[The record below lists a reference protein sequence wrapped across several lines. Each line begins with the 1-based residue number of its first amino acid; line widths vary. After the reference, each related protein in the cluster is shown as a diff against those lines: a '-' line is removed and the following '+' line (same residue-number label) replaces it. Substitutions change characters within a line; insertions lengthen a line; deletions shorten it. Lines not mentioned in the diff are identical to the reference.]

1 MALVEKI
8 LPANTG
14 DLRNTFDLW
23 VWKIPLEEGM
33 ALHSRIL
40 AWRIPWTEEPGGLW
54 PEESQRVGHD

>member
-1 MALVEKI
+1 MEKI